1 MIKVYSLLGFVQH
14 EGTDLL
20 GVFASAEGV
29 MQYVES
35 RNGRWY
41 YDEMGYVESE
51 LGHPIEDVEG
61 VVEYVEF
68 QRRSSVTLS
77 YKG

>member
-1 MIKVYSLLGFVQH
+1 MKVYSLLGFVQY

-20 GVFASAEGV
+20 GVFASVEEV
-29 MQYVES
+29 MQHVES

-41 YDEMGYVESE
+41 YDDMGYVESE
-51 LGHPIEDVEG
+51 LGQPVEDVDG
-61 VVEYVEF
+61 VVQYVEF
-68 QRRSSVTLS
+68 RRYSS